1 MTNRD
6 DYNAFLQKSL
16 NMKNIREERRR
27 EVSRDGLFKAAKK
40 KIQTTMIG
48 ALSTVEDS
56 FGFLWGFN
64 PDDGDDEDLTPEQ
77 RHLKNIYEDA
87 RAKIL
92 DRGNTQIRNLEI
104 DFTNYEVT
112 RKKHYINLP
121 VMPTQ
126 DQDERGQVLS
136 DSLNQSS
143 GEKNDG

>member
-1 MTNRD
+1 MNQNQ
-6 DYNAFLQKSL
+6 DYKSFLQKSL
-16 NMKNIREERRR
+16 DLKKMREDRKQ
-27 EVSRDGLFKAAKK
+27 EVSREALFKSAKK

-48 ALSTVEDS
+48 ALSSIEDG

-64 PDDGDDEDLTPEQ
+64 PDGEDDLTEEQ
-77 RHLKNIYEDA
+77 RHLKEIYEEA

-104 DFTNYEVT
+104 EFSNYDIN

-121 VMPTQ
+121 VKNPG
-126 DQDERGQVLS
+126 EINNNL
-136 DSLNQSS
+136 